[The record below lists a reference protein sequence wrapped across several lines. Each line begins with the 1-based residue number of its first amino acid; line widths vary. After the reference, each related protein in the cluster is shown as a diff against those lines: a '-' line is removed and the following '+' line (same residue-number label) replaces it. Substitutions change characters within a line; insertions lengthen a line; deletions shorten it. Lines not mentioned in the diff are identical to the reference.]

1 MPRYL
6 DPKADVTFKKV
17 FGEHK
22 NLVMGLHEVKM
33 TPEEVDAY
41 TASRVMDLADSIIN
55 IKKYVE
61 MLENK
66 PMVKKDWERCDNTI
80 DHFRDAIMLE
90 CHYLNKM
97 LGEPISNSINKE
109 FRRVFDAGE
118 RQGAVICARR
128 MLSNKLPTDSIAELT
143 GLSAA
148 EIAAL

>member
-1 MPRYL
+1 
-6 DPKADVTFKKV
+6 
-17 FGEHK
+17 
-22 NLVMGLHEVKM
+22 MGLHEVKM
-33 TPEEVDAY
+33 TPEEVDDY
-41 TASRVMDLADSIIN
+41 IASRITDLADSIIN

-90 CHYLNKM
+90 CHSLSM
-97 LGEPISNSINKE
+97 AFGEKIANSIDDE
-109 FRRVFDAGE
+109 FRRAFDAGE

-128 MLSNKLPTDSIAELT
+128 MLAKKLSTEEITDLT
-143 GLSAA
+143 GLSAD

>member
-1 MPRYL
+1 
-6 DPKADVTFKKV
+6 
-17 FGEHK
+17 
-22 NLVMGLHEVKM
+22 MGLHEVKM
-33 TPEEVDAY
+33 TPEEVDDY
-41 TASRVMDLADSIIN
+41 IASRITDLADSIIN

-66 PMVKKDWERCDNTI
+66 PMVRKDWERCDNTI
-80 DHFRDAIMLE
+80 DHLRDAIMLE
-90 CHYLNKM
+90 CHFLSKV
-97 LGEPISNSINKE
+97 LGEPISNSIDKE

-128 MLSNKLPTDSIAELT
+128 MLSKKLPADSITELT

>member
-1 MPRYL
+1 
-6 DPKADVTFKKV
+6 
-17 FGEHK
+17 
-22 NLVMGLHEVKM
+22 MGLREVKM
-33 TPEEVDAY
+33 TPEEVDDY
-41 TASRVMDLADSIIN
+41 IASRITDLSDSIIN

-90 CHYLNKM
+90 CHSLSM
-97 LGEPISNSINKE
+97 AFGEKIANSIDDE

-128 MLSNKLPTDSIAELT
+128 MLAKKLSTEEITDLT
-143 GLSAA
+143 GLTAA
-148 EIAAL
+148 EIASL